1 MQQQTSILGPVQ
13 PRRVLTKL
21 IDPKS
26 TTSAPLALS
35 GSHISVP
42 SPPATSQSG
51 DPMDHLE
58 DFTQPKKAEEFKTSS
73 VKYDNTKNEES
84 NYLENSQDQDP
95 FLDAL
100 LSAPDQ
106 NQQQDSQKSQ
116 HLPSDS
122 DAEEIEPAK

>member
-13 PRRVLTKL
+13 LRRVLTKL
-21 IDPKS
+21 IDQKS

-58 DFTQPKKAEEFKTSS
+58 DFTQPKKAEEFIWFCLWIFFFKIII
-73 VKYDNTKNEES
+73 
-84 NYLENSQDQDP
+84 
-95 FLDAL
+95 LDAKSL
-100 LSAPDQ
+100 
-106 NQQQDSQKSQ
+106 NDSFAHKLRGS
-116 HLPSDS
+116 
-122 DAEEIEPAK
+122 